1 MICPSCGIQQPLGA
15 ECIYCHT
22 PVGQKGGED
31 DVSLEPAPSAIDLMK
46 AESPSTILPVEEA
59 SADPIRKD
67 LEEQSRLIQE
77 QEKQIQLQLSKME
90 EEKQKLLEIKL
101 SHEKQLQ
108 EMKAMEEQKKAE
120 KKASEIVQAVDKF
133 KNILISSL
141 PSVENRPILE
151 YKGLIGAQV
160 LIKTDL
166 LENVISGLK
175 DASGL
180 RNSPYY
186 ENLKKGFQIGLS
198 DLKIEAS
205 KLEANAVL
213 GVTVKEQYLKDQVLI
228 LSFTGMA
235 TVCQIEN
242 ET

>member
-1 MICPSCGIQQPLGA
+1 MICPSCGIQQPLGI

-31 DVSLEPAPSAIDLMK
+31 DISLEPAPAAMDLMK
-46 AESPSTILPVEEA
+46 MENATAVLPVEVA
-59 SADPIRKD
+59 GADLAKQE
-67 LEEQSRLIQE
+67 LEEQAKQIQE
-77 QEKQIQLQLSKME
+77 QEKQIQLQLAKME

-101 SHEKQLQ
+101 QHEKHLQ
-108 EMKAMEEQKKAE
+108 ELKAQEEQKKAE

-141 PSVENRPILE
+141 PTIENRPILE
-151 YKGLIGAQV
+151 YKGLVGAQV

-213 GVTVKEQYLKDQVLI
+213 GVSVKEQYLKDQVLV

-235 TVCQIEN
+235 TVCQVE
-242 ET
+242 